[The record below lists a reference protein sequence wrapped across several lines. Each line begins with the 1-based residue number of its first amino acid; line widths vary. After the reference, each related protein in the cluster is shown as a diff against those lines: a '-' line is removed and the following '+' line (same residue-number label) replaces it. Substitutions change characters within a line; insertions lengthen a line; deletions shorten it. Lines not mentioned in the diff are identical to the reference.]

1 MPAGQSVTTKSEIS
15 FFFFLLN
22 SRQINA
28 WTLLNLVVE
37 YLLSVE
43 GCAVWGLFVVAVG
56 LYCILQ

>member
-1 MPAGQSVTTKSEIS
+1 MLQQKVR
-15 FFFFLLN
+15 FLFFFLLN

>member
-1 MPAGQSVTTKSEIS
+1 MLQQKVRFF

-22 SRQINA
+22 TTQINA
-28 WTLLNLVVE
+28 CTLLKLAVE

-43 GCAVWGLFVVAVG
+43 GCTVWGLFVVAVG